1 MFPIGQLLL
10 WLLFHVNIRVAKLMN
25 VGETTFMLSLISA
38 DRINEAG

>member
-1 MFPIGQLLL
+1 MFPVGQLLL
-10 WLLFHVNIRVAKLMN
+10 WLLFHVNIWVAKLMN